1 MKKSPAYNLLN
12 KWLGT
17 GLLTST
23 GTKWQTRRK
32 ILTPAFHFNILQ
44 DFIQTF
50 NEKTEELVEVLKGEC
65 YNTCTEIT
73 PIITHFALKIIGG
86 EKDVSPLFYS
96 DLALHLH
103 ASLLQRSEIC
113 QDIAQLHH
121 GSYC

>member
-1 MKKSPAYNLLN
+1 MKKSPVYDLLK

-50 NEKTEELVEVLKGEC
+50 NEKAEELVEVLKREC
-65 YNTCTEIT
+65 DNTCTEIT
-73 PIITHFALKIIGG
+73 PIITHFALKVIGG
-86 EKDVSPLFYS
+86 ERDV
-96 DLALHLH
+96 
-103 ASLLQRSEIC
+103 
-113 QDIAQLHH
+113 QL
-121 GSYC
+121 CP